1 MNKTKKISDFTFVI
15 IFISAITFSALLI
28 STSDQKGKFMS
39 EKFDAC
45 KEDPYSHKCGISYN
59 PTDEQSWFFSTFW
72 IELRDVVV
80 WWDRNSKR
88 ELGMNNRA
96 YPLELSEIMS
106 SPAFTVENN
115 EKEYD
120 CYVLP
125 LASMTVY
132 FRNFGYPQPFS
143 AVENGEENFI
153 VWPDIHWFCSPKGS
167 DHSLGWKPWEDLGL
181 EVGEYFLGQGPPY
194 LRIENEEG
202 QWYMW
207 GPTLPEGYG
216 GNDKPKEF
224 PIVNFNWI
232 YGEGINFP
240 KLCNEIKYTYQEDFE
255 RNCR

>member
-194 LRIENEEG
+194 LRMENEDG
-202 QWYMW
+202 
-207 GPTLPEGYG
+207 
-216 GNDKPKEF
+216 
-224 PIVNFNWI
+224 
-232 YGEGINFP
+232 
-240 KLCNEIKYTYQEDFE
+240 
-255 RNCR
+255 